1 MCLSPFAPKDPPP
14 PPPVQ
19 LWRRGWHLSLRPL
32 HPFRIECLIKF
43 HERSFAALPPSK
55 LWGGGGGGA
64 FVLAARF
71 SLFNLRKETRAPPSL
86 LQLPLFAF
94 CDMIPPSSPFFLR
107 RRHKSGRQNLVSSP
121 FLRSELGSWLLPPW
135 PWRQGQ
141 PRKNGITAWE
151 TRQVSTLKRTP
162 LIPDL
167 PRLFNETG
175 NASLLQAESSQI
187 GKCPPF
193 CCRSPLIPQFSFL
206 VSPLRT
212 KVEHYS

>member
-1 MCLSPFAPKDPPP
+1 M
-14 PPPVQ
+14 
-19 LWRRGWHLSLRPL
+19 
-32 HPFRIECLIKF
+32 
-43 HERSFAALPPSK
+43 
-55 LWGGGGGGA
+55 
-64 FVLAARF
+64 LAARF
-71 SLFNLRKETRAPPSL
+71 SLFNLRKETRGPPSL

-94 CDMIPPSSPFFLR
+94 CDMIPPSSPLFLR

-141 PRKNGITAWE
+141 PKKNGITAWE

-167 PRLFNETG
+167 PRLFKETG
-175 NASLLQAESSQI
+175 NESLLQAESSQI

-193 CCRSPLIPQFSFL
+193 CCRSPLILPLLFPCVPLAHKSGTLLLICSGRPPPCGVGLWVRDFCGAQRRGRGRGGTGKGINFCNSSPPSFVSS
-206 VSPLRT
+206 VSPSPEDVL
-212 KVEHYS
+212 

>member
-1 MCLSPFAPKDPPP
+1 MCWL
-14 PPPVQ
+14 PV
-19 LWRRGWHLSLRPL
+19 
-32 HPFRIECLIKF
+32 
-43 HERSFAALPPSK
+43 
-55 LWGGGGGGA
+55 
-64 FVLAARF
+64 
-71 SLFNLRKETRAPPSL
+71 SLFSICERRLGPGPPSL

-141 PRKNGITAWE
+141 PKKNGITAWE
-151 TRQVSTLKRTP
+151 TRRVSTLKRTP
-162 LIPDL
+162 LIQHL
-167 PRLFNETG
+167 PRLFKETAKREMHPCYKQSRAKLA
-175 NASLLQAESSQI
+175 NVPLSVVA
-187 GKCPPF
+187 PPSF
-193 CCRSPLIPQFSFL
+193 SHFSFL